1 MLSENEGWAVG
12 TTGRIIKYDGKTWSP
27 VESTVDTEL
36 LAVHFLAP
44 DFGFATGKNSTILF
58 FDGQS
63 WTPQNSGLEN
73 TSDHIEMPPSDGH
86 LK

>member
-44 DFGFATGKNSTILF
+44 DFGFATGKIL
-58 FDGQS
+58 
-63 WTPQNSGLEN
+63 
-73 TSDHIEMPPSDGH
+73 PSYFLMDSRGP
-86 LK
+86 LKIRD